1 METAYLAL
9 GTNLGDKIQNLN
21 KAVEEIGKRIGTVI
35 SLSAYYASEPWGFD
49 SVNNFVNAVVG
60 VDTKLD
66 AKELLAQT
74 QEIELDLGR
83 QEKSKAE
90 QYTDRIIDIDIL
102 ILGKQ
107 IIDSPELKIPHPH
120 ILDRDFVYIPLL
132 EIAPSILI
140 PNTQSPLK
148 SLIQTDL
155 HTLQKLK

>member
-9 GTNLGDKIQNLN
+9 GTNLGDKVQNLN
-21 KAVEEIGKRIGTVI
+21 KAVEEIGKRIGKVI

-60 VDTKLD
+60 VETKLD

>member
-21 KAVEEIGKRIGTVI
+21 KAVEEIGKRIGKVI